1 MIKPV
6 ELKSP
11 KILNSNMT
19 SEEKE
24 LIELFITCA
33 IQKRI
38 NPAKAKYF
46 DGILSGIA
54 KTLKILGRKDIND
67 LIAIEYPYHD
77 ELN

>member
-33 IQKRI
+33 IQK
-38 NPAKAKYF
+38 
-46 DGILSGIA
+46 
-54 KTLKILGRKDIND
+54 
-67 LIAIEYPYHD
+67 
-77 ELN
+77 